1 MKSFFALILLCLG
14 ASISLAQSEDGWE
27 LQRDKQNIKIFTRS
41 QEGWPIK
48 GFRAETNIKTSKA
61 DLIEAVLD
69 ANEFTAWMNDMKKSS
84 VLETKPNGTVITY
97 YELSIP
103 WPMQNRDAVG
113 AMVVREEDETTY
125 VEVDILTD
133 YLPEYPKLVRMTR
146 SVGFWSF
153 TESQDGGIDVVY
165 QFIADPEGNVP
176 GWIANLFLVDG
187 PYQTLINL
195 RERLEM

>member
-1 MKSFFALILLCLG
+1 MKSLILIVLAGLMG
-14 ASISLAQSEDGWE
+14 AVSYAQTDESWE
-27 LQRDKQNIKIFTRS
+27 LRRDKEDIKVFTRT

-48 GFRAETNIKTSKA
+48 GFRAETNIKASTE
-61 DLIEAVLD
+61 DLIKTVLNAD
-69 ANEFTAWMNDMKKSS
+69 EFTAWMNDMKKSS
-84 VLETKPNGTVITY
+84 ILETKPDGTVITY

-113 AMVVREEDETTY
+113 AMLVREEDETTY

-153 TESQDGGIDVVY
+153 TKSQDGGIDVVY

-195 RERLEM
+195 RERLEL

>member
-1 MKSFFALILLCLG
+1 MKSLILIVLAGLMG
-14 ASISLAQSEDGWE
+14 AVSYAQTDESWE
-27 LQRDKQNIKIFTRS
+27 LRRDKEDIKVFTRA

-48 GFRAETNIKTSKA
+48 GFRAETNIKASTE
-61 DLIEAVLD
+61 DLIETVLN
-69 ANEFTAWMNDMKKSS
+69 ATEFTAWMNDMKKSS
-84 VLETKPNGTVITY
+84 ILETKPDGTVITY

-113 AMVVREEDETTY
+113 AMLVREEDETTY

-153 TESQDGGIDVVY
+153 TKSQDGGIDVVY